1 MKICVVNVS
10 LHAVNEKANEF
21 LHHLFPQ
28 LIQAQRNFR
37 HQQNVCSMEII
48 ATAVCLSQF
57 ELTFITKY
65 SAKRYL
71 LKVGKVCDKRQ
82 YIELYI

>member
-1 MKICVVNVS
+1 VKVCVVNVS
-10 LHAVNEKANEF
+10 LYGVVNKKAYEF
-21 LHHLFPQ
+21 LHPLFPQ

-57 ELTFITKY
+57 ELTFMN
-65 SAKRYL
+65 
-71 LKVGKVCDKRQ
+71 KVHRKKLFIKSGQSTR
-82 YIELYI
+82 